1 MMAVNPIKEKTTL
14 KLELDNGIVDGKQLV
29 KSKNDNKVK
38 TTATDEELYNTAVAI
53 AGLQSRDLL
62 KVKRI
67 EEITLIEE

>member
-29 KSKNDNKVK
+29 KSKNYNKVK

>member
-1 MMAVNPIKEKTTL
+1 MAVNPIKEKTTL

-29 KSKNDNKVK
+29 KSKNYNKVK

>member
-14 KLELDNGIVDGKQLV
+14 KLELDNGVVDGKQLV
-29 KSKNDNKVK
+29 KSKNYNKVK